1 MVQTRLEKGKQLT
14 EEKET
19 QESAIVTSQ
28 EAFSTSHSNAS
39 QPLPHPNSFREGGAP
54 RD

>member
-39 QPLPHPNSFREGGAP
+39 QPLPPNSFREGGAP
-54 RD
+54 R